1 MKIDIALILKKA
13 LLESGKVVLP
23 GFGTFILEI
32 SSASYKKNEN
42 KILPPKS
49 TIIFLNSTLDDG
61 YMIKYLSAYYK
72 ISAQSAEDLLDH
84 FVGNLNDSL
93 LSGTGLTR
101 VAYLGTFKRVNDQI
115 HFNEDERLST
125 WYTKDLLPVIPI
137 PISNLT
143 HQSLNSDLKFRNP
156 YSTSETNQSKMIRWL
171 PFMIIAVLLVFAAKF
186 YLDRKNMK
194 FQPMEETNI
203 ESITDTAFDYTGI
216 SDSIIEVP
224 IEEVD
229 LKECII
235 ITGYFTVAKNVLKM
249 SEKIEGMGYKLY
261 LEEIADGTRVG
272 FKFNCTD
279 TDLKEKIYE
288 IRSTISKESWYLV
301 PPITIE

>member
-1 MKIDIALILKKA
+1 
-13 LLESGKVVLP
+13 
-23 GFGTFILEI
+23 
-32 SSASYKKNEN
+32 
-42 KILPPKS
+42 
-49 TIIFLNSTLDDG
+49 
-61 YMIKYLSAYYK
+61 
-72 ISAQSAEDLLDH
+72 
-84 FVGNLNDSL
+84 
-93 LSGTGLTR
+93 
-101 VAYLGTFKRVNDQI
+101 LGTFKRVNDQI

-143 HQSLNSDLKFRNP
+143 HQRLNSDLKFRNP